1 MPRVLI
7 IADDLSGAAD
17 CGIACV
23 DAGLNATVSLGSTNH
38 TDVDVL
44 SIDAHTRVLH
54 PRAAAERV
62 HELVCQY
69 ASDPSILLFKKIDS
83 TLRGHLG
90 VELAAALDARRRTVP
105 NSIAIMAPAFP
116 AKGRTTLRGMHYVDG
131 VPLHETE
138 MWKREDPRGEANIAA
153 MMEGSGLRC
162 KLLDLAVVR
171 ESRSSLH
178 TIMERIAETADVLI
192 CDAETVSDL
201 FAVASAAS
209 ALGDRALWVGSAGLA
224 QYISRS
230 AEPHTAEDAVEVALP
245 QTSGTVLFVI
255 GSVSRR
261 TKHQAAI
268 LLSSAAVRG
277 IVVPPEVLLAGATY
291 PEWTAFTRELN
302 DAVAQGDDVILLCG
316 SEPEV
321 QPELRPKLSGALG
334 EMTAGLSGK
343 VGALVAS
350 GGETARKVLD
360 GWGVQEMKL
369 YGELEKGVPI
379 STARS
384 NGSHPLTIITKA
396 GDFGQPYTLLHCR
409 AWLTQTRIS

>member
-23 DAGLNATVSLGSTNH
+23 HAGLNATVSLGSTNH
-38 TDVDVL
+38 TDADVL

-54 PRAAAERV
+54 PQAAAERI

-69 ASDPSILLFKKIDS
+69 ANDPSILLFKKIDS

-90 VELAAALDARRRTVP
+90 AELAAALDARRRTVP

-116 AKGRTTLRGMHYVDG
+116 ANGRTTVRGMHYVHG

-138 MWKREDPRGEANIAA
+138 MWKREDARGEANIAA

-192 CDAETVSDL
+192 CDSETVSDL
-201 FAVASAAS
+201 SAVASAAS
-209 ALGDRALWVGSAGLA
+209 AFGNRALWVGSAGLA
-224 QYISRS
+224 QYISGA
-230 AEPHTAEDAVEVALP
+230 AEPHTEDATEVALP

-255 GSVSRR
+255 GSASRR

-277 IVVPPEVLLAGATY
+277 IVVPPEVLLAGSTY

-321 QPELRPKLSGALG
+321 QPELRPKLSEALG

-369 YGELEKGVPI
+369 HGELEKGVPI
-379 STARS
+379 STAKI
-384 NGSHPLTIITKA
+384 NGSRPLTIITKA

>member
-23 DAGLNATVSLGSTNH
+23 HAGLNATVSLGSTNH

-54 PRAAAERV
+54 PRAAAERI

-90 VELAAALDARRRTVP
+90 AELAAALDARRRTVP

-116 AKGRTTLRGMHYVDG
+116 ANGRTTVRGMHYVHG

-138 MWKREDPRGEANIAA
+138 MWKREDARGEANIAA

-162 KLLDLAVVR
+162 NLLDLAVVR

-192 CDAETVSDL
+192 CDSETVSDL
-201 FAVASAAS
+201 SAVASAVS
-209 ALGDRALWVGSAGLA
+209 ACGNRALWVGSAGLA
-224 QYISRS
+224 QHISGS
-230 AEPHTAEDAVEVALP
+230 AEPQTEDAAEVALP

-255 GSVSRR
+255 GSASRR

-277 IVVPPEVLLAGATY
+277 IVVPPEVLLAGSTY

-321 QPELRPKLSGALG
+321 QLELRPKLSEALG
-334 EMTAGLSGK
+334 EITAGLRGK

-360 GWGVQEMKL
+360 GWGVLEMKL
-369 YGELEKGVPI
+369 HGELEKGVPI
-379 STARS
+379 STTKI
-384 NGSHPLTIITKA
+384 NGSRPLTIITKA

>member
-23 DAGLNATVSLGSTNH
+23 HAGLNATVSLGSTNH

-54 PRAAAERV
+54 PQAAAERI

-69 ASDPSILLFKKIDS
+69 ASNPSVLLFKKIDS

-90 VELAAALDARRRTVP
+90 AELAAALDARRRTVP

-116 AKGRTTLRGMHYVDG
+116 TNGRTTVRGMHYVHG

-138 MWKREDPRGEANIAA
+138 MWKREDARGEANIAA

-178 TIMERIAETADVLI
+178 IIMERIAETADVLI

-201 FAVASAAS
+201 SAVASAAS
-209 ALGDRALWVGSAGLA
+209 ALGNRALWVGSAGLA
-224 QYISRS
+224 QYISPS
-230 AEPHTAEDAVEVALP
+230 AEPHTEDAAEVALP

-255 GSVSRR
+255 GSASRR

-277 IVVPPEVLLAGATY
+277 IVVPPEVLLAGSIY

-321 QPELRPKLSGALG
+321 QPELRPKLSEALG

-369 YGELEKGVPI
+369 HGELEKGVPI
-379 STARS
+379 STAKI
-384 NGSHPLTIITKA
+384 NGSRPLTIITKA